1 MKHLE
6 NVRNIGII
14 AHIDAGKTTTTERI
28 LFLAGRI
35 HRMGDVDDGN
45 TTTDYMDQER
55 ERGITIVSAAIT
67 FDWKGFRVNLI
78 DTPGHVDFTAE
89 VERSLRVLDGV
100 VIVLCGV
107 AGVQPQTETVW
118 RQANRYGV
126 PRLIY
131 INKLDRLGANF
142 DNVVEKVKHRLG
154 AIPAVLHVP
163 IGIEDKFI
171 GVCDVIE
178 NQAYTW
184 PIGEDGSDYTVSPVP
199 EDLKDRVALARQ
211 ELIETVAESD
221 DEATE
226 IFIETGTLDNDQL
239 KQFIRKGTVSRKI
252 IPVLGGSSY
261 KHRGI
266 QPLLDAVTSYLPSPL
281 DRPIVIGHNPKDGSQ
296 IICKP
301 DDDEPLAAL
310 VFKIVTDNYLGSMA
324 FVRVYS
330 GKLNANSYCL
340 NANTGKK
347 ERVMRCLHL
356 FADKRED
363 VSEISAGDIG
373 GVLGLKESQTGHTL
387 YDEGRPVA
395 LEQMDFPDTVISMAI
410 EPMTKADEGKIHQ
423 ALKKYAME
431 DPTFK
436 VRYDEE
442 AGQIIISGMG
452 ELHLEVMIERVRRD
466 EGLQI
471 RIGKPQVQYKE
482 TIGSTVTC
490 RGTQIKQTGGKGQ
503 YGDVL
508 LKVSPGERNSGLTWD
523 NHSNAQELPER
534 FIKAIAQGLKDAMET
549 GPLLSFPVVDVHVDI
564 MGGSYHEV
572 DSNDISFRIAAG
584 KGLKEAIR
592 QGNPQLLEPIMKLEV
607 TTPEDYLG
615 DVLGQLNKRRCK
627 IESMEK
633 QGNLQLIEAKAP
645 LAEMFG
651 YATDLRS
658 VTQGRGDHSM
668 EFSHYEITP
677 PAIRDEI
684 IEKVKGIAF

>member
-67 FDWKGFRVNLI
+67 FDWNGFKVNLI

-131 INKLDRLGANF
+131 INKLDRLGADF
-142 DNVVEKVKHRLG
+142 DNVVEKVRHRLG
-154 AIPAVLHVP
+154 AIPAVIHVP
-163 IGIEDKFI
+163 IGIEDKFV
-171 GVCDVIE
+171 GVCDVIDL
-178 NQAYTW
+178 QAYTW
-184 PIGEDGSDYTVSPVP
+184 PVGEDGSDMTVGPIP
-199 EDLKDRVALARQ
+199 DDMKDAVEIARQ
-211 ELIETVAESD
+211 NLIETIAESD

-226 IFIETGTLDNDQL
+226 LFIANGSLTVEEIRKYL
-239 KQFIRKGTVSRKI
+239 RKGTIARKLV
-252 IPVLGGSSY
+252 PVLGGSSY

-281 DRPIVIGHNPKDGSQ
+281 DRPAVIGHNPKDGSA
-296 IICKP
+296 IICNP
-301 DDDEPLAAL
+301 DDDEPLSAL
-310 VFKIVTDNYLGSMA
+310 VFKLVTDNYLGSMA

-330 GKLNANSYCL
+330 GRLKANSYCF

-363 VSEISAGDIG
+363 VTEITAGDIG

-387 YDEGRPVA
+387 HDDSRPVA
-395 LEQMDFPDTVISMAI
+395 LEQMAFPDTVISMAI
-410 EPMTKADEGKIHQ
+410 EPMTKADEDKVHQ

-436 VRYDEE
+436 VKFDEE

-452 ELHLEVMIERVRRD
+452 ELHLEVMVERVRRD

-482 TIGSTVTC
+482 TIGRTVTV
-490 RGTQIKQTGGKGQ
+490 RGQQIRQTGGKGQ

-508 LKVSPGERNSGLTWD
+508 LKVSPGERNSGLTWE
-523 NHSNAQELPER
+523 NHANAAELPER
-534 FIKAIAQGLKDAMET
+534 FIKAIAQGLKDGMDT
-549 GPLLSFPVVDVHVDI
+549 GPILSFPVVDVHVDI
-564 MGGSYHEV
+564 MGGSFHEV
-572 DSNDISFRIAAG
+572 DSNDIAFRIAAS
-584 KGLKEAIR
+584 KGLKDAIK

-607 TTPEDYLG
+607 LTPEEYLG

-633 QGNLQLIEAKAP
+633 QGNLQAIEAKAP

-658 VTQGRGDHSM
+658 VTQGRGNHSM

-677 PAIRDEI
+677 PATRDEI
-684 IEKVKGIAF
+684 IEKVKGISF

>member
-67 FDWKGFRVNLI
+67 FDWNGFKVNLI

-142 DNVVEKVKHRLG
+142 DNVVEKVRHRLG

-163 IGIEDKFI
+163 IGIEDKFV

-184 PIGEDGSDYTVSPVP
+184 PIGEDGSDYTVGPVP
-199 EDLKDRVALARQ
+199 EDLKDKVAMTRH

-221 DEATE
+221 DEAME
-226 IFIETGTLDNDQL
+226 IFIETGTLDNNQL
-239 KQFIRKGTVSRKI
+239 KRFIRKGTILQKI

-266 QPLLDAVTSYLPSPL
+266 QPLLDAVTTYLPSPL
-281 DRPIVIGHNPKDGSQ
+281 DRPIVIGINPKDGSK

-310 VFKIVTDNYLGSMA
+310 VFKLVTDNYLGSMA

-395 LEQMDFPDTVISMAI
+395 LEQMDFPETVISMAI

-423 ALKKYAME
+423 ALKKFAME

-508 LKVSPGERNSGLTWD
+508 LKVSPGERNSGLTWE

-534 FIKAIAQGLKDAMET
+534 FIRAIAQGLKDAMET

-564 MGGSYHEV
+564 MGGNYHEV

-584 KGLKEAIR
+584 KGLKDAIR
-592 QGNPQLLEPIMKLEV
+592 QGKPQLLEPIMKLEV

-633 QGNLQLIEAKAP
+633 QGNLQMIEAKAP

>member
-67 FDWKGFRVNLI
+67 FEWKGHKVNLI

-131 INKLDRLGANF
+131 INKLDRLGADF
-142 DNVVEKVKHRLG
+142 DNVVEKVRQKLE
-154 AIPAVLHVP
+154 AIPAVIHVP
-163 IGIEDKFI
+163 IGREDKFVGI
-171 GVCDVIE
+171 CDVIDGK
-178 NQAYTW
+178 AYTW
-184 PIGEDGSDYTVSPVP
+184 PSGEDGMDMNVGDIP
-199 EDLKDRVALARQ
+199 EDLKDTVAITRQ
-211 ELIETVAESD
+211 QLIETVAETD
-221 DEATE
+221 DEAME
-226 IFIETGTLDNDQL
+226 IFIETGTLTTDEIKKFL
-239 KQFIRKGTVSRKI
+239 RKACISRKL
-252 IPVLGGSSY
+252 IPILGGSSF

-266 QPLLDAVTSYLPSPL
+266 QPLLDAVNDYLPSPL
-281 DRPIVIGHNPKDGSQ
+281 DRPAVIGHNPKTGAEIVCS
-296 IICKP
+296 P
-301 DDDEPLAAL
+301 TDDEPLAAL
-310 VFKIVTDNYLGSMA
+310 VFKLVTDNYLGSMA

-330 GKLNANSYCL
+330 GKLNANSYCF

-363 VSEISAGDIG
+363 VTEISAGDIG
-373 GVLGLKESQTGHTL
+373 GVLGLRESQTGHTL
-387 YDEGRPVA
+387 YDEARPVA
-395 LEQMDFPDTVISMAI
+395 LEQMAFPETVISLAI
-410 EPMTKADEGKIHQ
+410 EPMTKADEGKVHQ

-436 VRYDEE
+436 VRFDDE

-452 ELHLEVMIERVRRD
+452 ELHLEVMTERVRRD

-471 RIGKPQVQYKE
+471 RVGKPQVQYKE
-482 TIGSTVTC
+482 TIGKTVTV
-490 RGTQIKQTGGKGQ
+490 RGQQIRQTGGKGQ

-508 LKVSPGERNSGLTWD
+508 LRVSPGERNSGLTWE
-523 NHSNAQELPER
+523 NCSNEQELPSR
-534 FIKAIAQGLKDAMET
+534 FIKAIAQGLNDAMET
-549 GPLLSFPVVDVHVDI
+549 GPLLSFPVVDVHVEI
-564 MGGSYHEV
+564 MGGSFHEV
-572 DSNDISFRIAAG
+572 DSNEISFRIAAS
-584 KGLKEAIR
+584 KGLKDAIR

-607 TTPEDYLG
+607 ITPEDYLG
-615 DVLGQLNKRRCK
+615 DVLGQLNKRRSK
-627 IESMEK
+627 IESMDK
-633 QGNLQLIEAKAP
+633 QGALQVIEAKAP

-658 VTQGRGDHSM
+658 VTQGRGTHSM
-668 EFSHYEITP
+668 EFSHYEIAP
-677 PAIRDEI
+677 SVVRDEI
-684 IEKVKGIAF
+684 IEKVKGIY